1 MHLLA
6 YIMTKNNAKKGI
18 SWLTLLGTFFALI
31 ICVTASGM
39 IYIVYPQSNRLL
51 RLFLGSNEKEVSLS
65 VPQFIGSNA
74 PTPFLPLPT
83 DKALPTPTTQPD
95 PLPTKMPVP
104 TPTQQLTPIQE
115 SETESLPASA
125 SITGIFG
132 SPQLYTLDCEAQ
144 AAVDWARFFGVTISE
159 LEFIDR
165 IPQSDDPTQGF
176 VGKINGAM
184 GRLPPDDY
192 GVHADP
198 VAELLREYGL
208 NAAAVS
214 GWDIQAIKKEI
225 AEGRPVIVWIVNLP
239 FAIETSQYTASNG
252 NTTTVARFEHTWII
266 TGYNAYSFT
275 AVDSEWTYN
284 VKTSTFIERWNAL
297 GNQAIILISD

>member
-1 MHLLA
+1 
-6 YIMTKNNAKKGI
+6 MTKTKAKKDI

-31 ICVTASGM
+31 ICITASGM

-51 RLFLGSNEKEVSLS
+51 RLFLGVNENEASLS
-65 VPQFIGSNA
+65 LPQFIDSNA
-74 PTPFLPLPT
+74 PTPFQPALT
-83 DKALPTPTTQPD
+83 DKTLLTLTAQPD
-95 PLPTKMPVP
+95 PLPTEMPVP
-104 TPTQQLTPIQE
+104 TPTQQPAPIPE
-115 SETESLPASA
+115 PEDGNLPTSA
-125 SITGIFG
+125 RISSIFG

-165 IPQSDDPTQGF
+165 IPHSDDPTQGF
-176 VGKINGAM
+176 VGNINGAM
-184 GRLPPDDY
+184 GQLPPDDY
-192 GVHADP
+192 GVHAGP
-198 VAELLREYGL
+198 VAELLHEYGL
-208 NAAAVS
+208 NAVAVS

-239 FAIETSQYTASNG
+239 FAVETSQYTAPNG
-252 NTTTVARFEHTWII
+252 NTSTVARFEHTWII
-266 TGYNAYSFT
+266 TGYNAYTFT
-275 AVDSEWTYN
+275 AIDSEWTYN